1 MLSCRLY
8 VLWTNWVSYNVFE
21 CKLMVNLGKYGNEMK
36 DKKKYHTVDNSNLKC
51 ANYLFPCYI

>member
-21 CKLMVNLGKYGNEMK
+21 CILMVNLGKYGNEMK
-36 DKKKYHTVDNSNLKC
+36 DKKKYHC
-51 ANYLFPCYI
+51 R